1 MILLLLF
8 TQIEISAKLKGEYV
22 NKPLTIG
29 DPFEIVLIARYPE
42 GTSISEPFA
51 DSLEPFLIVDQKN
64 KLVQEKG
71 YVVNTYTI
79 KLVPF
84 NTGEL
89 KLPAFNF
96 LRRTGDTVDTLSSE
110 EIQLKVASVM
120 PENMKDINDIKK
132 AVEYPNFIPLILVGV
147 LVAVALLVYI
157 AYRYIRQLKK
167 NRAMTKPLP
176 PPWAEALAA
185 LDNIPR
191 EDWLTKGFFKRY
203 YYAISEI
210 LKRYLERR
218 FDFNAA
224 EQTTTEIAA
233 HLKMLK
239 VPQREEFTGFFTRAD
254 MVKYAKYVPPH
265 IEMNSAVDSAKELV
279 SKTRPGEVSEGEK

>member
-8 TQIEISAKLKGEYV
+8 AQIEISAKLKGEYV

-42 GTSISEPFA
+42 GTSISEPFV

-64 KLVQEKG
+64 RLVQEKG

-89 KLPAFNF
+89 KLPAFKF

>member
-8 TQIEISAKLKGEYV
+8 AQIEISAKLKGEYV